1 MRLTTWLKKKWFK
14 KAPPALLCTELP
26 QQWRRPRRQD
36 IKPTNLHDVD
46 WRSSRQGGAAVPT
59 PARLFD
65 EARNR
70 ASFLTFVILTTQ
82 LWQLIDLPNSLS
94 YDELHILQPCSP
106 VRLVR
111 LDPSQS
117 HAVLACGQQMLPRTA
132 HSMDTL
138 ACAAAALL
146 LLIATCIAPVSAQD
160 VKPRVKLSDLVSEE
174 YDVMQP
180 PIEGGQPIVVNVS
193 VSVLNI
199 RSVDEG
205 RQFVEVDLFL
215 HEYWYD
221 FRLNGRAKNKVI
233 VDPRWYPELWTPEVY
248 FKNSADGR
256 LDKVIFPYAYVTLEP
271 SGHFFLAA
279 RVSLKLACNMD
290 LSRFPHDN
298 QFCDMQL
305 SSLVHPR
312 EQVILHW
319 KAFRITKNLS
329 LSQFKAIYVGHG
341 DCTKS
346 FDVGTFS
353 CLYGRV
359 ELRRR
364 AGYSSTST
372 RQHGHRVHV
381 VRAFWMPCEA
391 LPARVTLSV
400 TSCSAW

>member
-1 MRLTTWLKKKWFK
+1 
-14 KAPPALLCTELP
+14 
-26 QQWRRPRRQD
+26 
-36 IKPTNLHDVD
+36 
-46 WRSSRQGGAAVPT
+46 
-59 PARLFD
+59 
-65 EARNR
+65 
-70 ASFLTFVILTTQ
+70 
-82 LWQLIDLPNSLS
+82 
-94 YDELHILQPCSP
+94 
-106 VRLVR
+106 
-111 LDPSQS
+111 
-117 HAVLACGQQMLPRTA
+117 MLPRTA

-138 ACAAAALL
+138 ACVAAALL

-364 AGYSSTST
+364 AGYYLINKYAPSTVIVFMSFA
-372 RQHGHRVHV
+372 
-381 VRAFWMPCEA
+381 AFWMPCEA

-400 TSCSAW
+400 TSLLSLVTAQYNAHMPSVSYVVAMNVWMIISILFVFLGLVETALIVACTAKHKKGAERWPKPVLVDWIARALFPAAFLVHSLIYWGVYGRD